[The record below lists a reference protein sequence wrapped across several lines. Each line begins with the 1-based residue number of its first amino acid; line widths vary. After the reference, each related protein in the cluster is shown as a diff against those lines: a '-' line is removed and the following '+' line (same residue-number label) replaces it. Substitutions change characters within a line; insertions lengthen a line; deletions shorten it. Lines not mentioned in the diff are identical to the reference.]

1 MARRFP
7 SRPPPSPPPSSAP
20 LCERGIDRIAC
31 VPGIIH
37 LPVAEDLA
45 PARPTTSSASYS
57 RNSMDGQKKSV
68 DSGADEEGEGK
79 GEGWGGRDAEEKAGS
94 WI

>member
-45 PARPTTSSASYS
+45 PARPTTSSAKREVSIVKNLPLKIFY
-57 RNSMDGQKKSV
+57 QKFLFQ
-68 DSGADEEGEGK
+68 
-79 GEGWGGRDAEEKAGS
+79 
-94 WI
+94 

>member
-57 RNSMDGQKKSV
+57 RNSVDRSRRLWSGLSRTEKEAGEMDFEFAV
-68 DSGADEEGEGK
+68 
-79 GEGWGGRDAEEKAGS
+79 
-94 WI
+94 